1 MVCENRILS
10 FNTLHT
16 TATTQCI
23 LDFVGKGWKIE
34 LSSNALHFTIP
45 SFCHTIYLCKSL
57 HLCMHRIIIYSTFQ
71 QVLED
76 WLYSVILEIGVICFM
91 GVPRYLVYGVTV
103 NRQGKVYD
111 QILPLYFLV
120 PHSHNLLIF

>member
-1 MVCENRILS
+1 MVSENRILS

-16 TATTQCI
+16 TATTQCN

-57 HLCMHRIIIYSTFQ
+57 HLCIHRIIIYSTFQ
-71 QVLED
+71 QVLKD

-91 GVPRYLVYGVTV
+91 GVPRYLGVWCDCEWA
-103 NRQGKVYD
+103 RQSV
-111 QILPLYFLV
+111 LSNFTFVFL
-120 PHSHNLLIF
+120 SASFS